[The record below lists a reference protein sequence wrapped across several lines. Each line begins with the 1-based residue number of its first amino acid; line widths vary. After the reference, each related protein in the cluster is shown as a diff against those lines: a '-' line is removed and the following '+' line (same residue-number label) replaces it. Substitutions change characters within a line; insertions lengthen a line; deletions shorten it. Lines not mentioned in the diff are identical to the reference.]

1 MSRGKRA
8 VLPLFV
14 LVACLCAITSPFYL
28 FAGTDKDEG
37 LTATGDR
44 DAARYGG
51 VYRRGLGNEPTI
63 LDPARIS
70 DIYENIVTRQI
81 FEGLVQYSD
90 NLMVIPCL
98 ARSWDSS
105 RDNLRW
111 TFHIRKGATFHNG
124 REVNAED
131 FVYSLHRVFA
141 PGVESVAAS
150 FPSVIKGAD
159 AYRKGEVDSIEG
171 LRTAGTYTLEIELS
185 EPYSP
190 FIAMLAMVNFSV
202 VPKEEVEALGDAFG
216 TRPIGTGPFI
226 FDHWEPGSEIKLRA
240 NEDYYDGKPYLDEV
254 IFKIFP
260 GASAENMFQEFEN
273 GNLEDSILS
282 VSVREQVYEEGKYHI
297 LHRPS
302 LMLRFFVMNNQT
314 APFQEKRVRQAFNYA
329 IDKETLSA
337 EVGRGRLIP
346 ATGLI
351 PEGMAGYSPDDTN
364 YPYDVE
370 RAKELLR
377 DAGYPDGRGLS
388 VIQFWSSVKS
398 KGLLAEDE
406 RITRYLADIGVKVQF
421 NYLTDW
427 PQFKKMLQEGRA
439 PIFKYSWQAD
449 VPDPDNILSL
459 LFHSQSPTNRA
470 FYSNPAVD
478 DLIGKAQS
486 ESDYNKRISLFSD
499 VEDMVMEDAPVI
511 LLNYLAYERVF
522 QPYVRNISG
531 NALGDHSFPLK
542 RVWLNR

>member
-1 MSRGKRA
+1 MKRSQT
-8 VLPLFV
+8 LLLFV
-14 LVACLCAITSPFYL
+14 VKVTLIYSMTFPFSCL
-28 FAGTDKDEG
+28 AGAEKEETEG
-37 LTATGDR
+37 PE
-44 DAARYGG
+44 ARGEEQYGG

-70 DIYENIVTRQI
+70 DIYETIVTQQI

-98 ARSWDSS
+98 ARSWESS

-111 TFHIRKGATFHNG
+111 TFHIRKGVTFHNG
-124 REVNAED
+124 REVIAED
-131 FVYSLHRVFA
+131 FVYSFKRIFA

-150 FPSVIKGAD
+150 FPIVIKGAD
-159 AYRKGEVDSIEG
+159 TYRKGEADSIEG
-171 LRTAGTYTLEIELS
+171 LRATGKYTLEIELS

-190 FIAMLAMVNFSV
+190 FIAMLALVNFAV
-202 VPKEEVEALGDAFG
+202 VPEEEVESPGDSFG
-216 TRPIGTGPFI
+216 TRPVGTGPFI
-226 FDHWEPGSEIKLRA
+226 FEYWEPNTEISLRA
-240 NEDYYDGKPYLDEV
+240 NVDYYAGRPYLDGV
-254 IFKIFP
+254 VFRLFP
-260 GASAENMFQEFEN
+260 GASAEEMFQEFEK

-282 VSVREQVYEEGKYHI
+282 VSVRERVYEENRYFI

-302 LMLRFFVMNNQT
+302 LVLRFFIMNNQT
-314 APFQEKRVRQAFNYA
+314 PPFDSKEVRQAFNYA

-351 PEGMAGYSPDDTN
+351 PEGMAGYRPSDTN
-364 YPYDVE
+364 YPYNLE
-370 RAKELLR
+370 RAKALLR
-377 DAGYPDGRGLS
+377 DTGFPDGRGLP

-398 KGLLAEDE
+398 EALLAEDE
-406 RITRYLADIGVKVQF
+406 AITRYLADIGVKVQF

-427 PQFKKMLQEGRA
+427 PKFKKMFQEGKA

-449 VPDPDNILSL
+449 VPDPDSILSL

-470 FYSNPAVD
+470 FYSNPKVD
-478 DLIGKAQS
+478 DLIEKAQS
-486 ESDYNKRISLFSD
+486 ESDYPKRIALFSD
-499 VEDMVMEDAPVI
+499 VEDIVMDDAPVI

-522 QPYVRNISG
+522 QPYVRNIEG
-531 NALGDHSFPLK
+531 NALGDHSFFLK
-542 RVWLNR
+542 RVWMSR

>member
-1 MSRGKRA
+1 MGRERKSFSLICA
-8 VLPLFV
+8 VVISVFILY
-14 LVACLCAITSPFYL
+14 APFHG
-28 FAGTDKDEG
+28 FAGSDKKADMS
-37 LTATGDR
+37 ATGEKESE
-44 DAARYGG
+44 RYGG

-70 DIYENIVTRQI
+70 DIYETIVTQQI

-98 ARSWDSS
+98 AKSWESS
-105 RDNLRW
+105 RDNLHW
-111 TFHIRKGATFHNG
+111 TFHIRKGAQFHNG
-124 REVNAED
+124 REVVAED
-131 FVYSLHRVFA
+131 FVYSFHRVFA
-141 PGVESVAAS
+141 PGLESVAAS

-159 AYRKGEVDSIEG
+159 AYRKGEADRIEG
-171 LRTAGTYTLEIELS
+171 LRASGKYTLEIELS

-202 VPKEEVEALGDAFG
+202 VPEEEAEALGDAFG
-216 TRPIGTGPFI
+216 TQPIGTGPFL
-226 FDHWEPGSEIKLRA
+226 FDHWYPGSEVGLKA

-260 GASAENMFQEFEN
+260 GASAEEMFQEFEN

-282 VSVREQVYEEGKYHI
+282 VSVREQVYDEKKYFI

-302 LMLRFFVMNNQT
+302 LVLRFFVMNNQT
-314 APFQEKRVRQAFNYA
+314 MPFVDRKVRQAFNYA

-351 PEGMAGYSPDDTN
+351 PEGMAGYSPDDSN
-364 YPYDVE
+364 YPYDAE
-370 RAKELLR
+370 RAKNLLS
-377 DAGYPDGRGLS
+377 DAGFPGGKGLPL
-388 VIQFWSSVKS
+388 IQFWSSVKS

-406 RITRYLADIGVKVQF
+406 RITGYLADIGVNVQF

-427 PQFKKMLQEGRA
+427 PKFKKMLQEGKA

-449 VPDPDNILSL
+449 VPDPDSILSL

-470 FYSNPAVD
+470 FYRNQDVD
-478 DLIGKAQS
+478 ELIGRAQS
-486 ESDYNKRISLFSD
+486 ESNYSKRISLFSN
-499 VEDMVMEDAPVI
+499 VEDMIMEDARVI

-522 QPYVRNISG
+522 QPYVKNIQG

>member
-1 MSRGKRA
+1 MFLMPVYGS
-8 VLPLFV
+8 
-14 LVACLCAITSPFYL
+14 
-28 FAGTDKDEG
+28 AGTDKEDEAV
-37 LTATGDR
+37 TAGEKESG
-44 DAARYGG
+44 RYGG
-51 VYRRGLGNEPTI
+51 VYRRGLGNEPTV
-63 LDPARIS
+63 LDPALIS
-70 DIYENIVTRQI
+70 DIYETIVTQQI

-98 ARSWDSS
+98 ARSWESS

-111 TFHIRKGATFHNG
+111 TFHIRKGAQFHNG
-124 REVNAED
+124 REIYAED
-131 FVYSLHRVFA
+131 FVYSFHRVFA
-141 PGVESVAAS
+141 PGLESVAAS

-159 AYRKGEVDSIEG
+159 AYRKGEVNYIEG
-171 LRTAGTYTLEIELS
+171 LRATGKYTLEIELS

-202 VPKEEVEALGDAFG
+202 VPREEVEALGEAFG

-226 FDHWEPGSEIKLRA
+226 FDHWHAGKEVGLRA
-240 NEDYYDGKPYLDEV
+240 NEDYHDGRPYLDEV

-260 GASAENMFQEFEN
+260 GASAEEMFQEFEN

-282 VSVREQVYEEGKYHI
+282 ISVREQVYAEQKYLI

-302 LMLRFFVMNNQT
+302 LVLRFFVMNNMT
-314 APFQEKRVRQAFNYA
+314 MPFGDRNVRQAFNYA

-351 PEGMAGYSPDDTN
+351 PEGMAGFRPDDSN
-364 YPYDVE
+364 YPHDIE
-370 RAKELLR
+370 KAKELLSE
-377 DAGYPDGRGLS
+377 AGFPGGRGLPE
-388 VIQFWSSVKS
+388 IQFWSSVKS

-406 RITRYLADIGVKVQF
+406 KITGYLSDIGIKVRF

-427 PQFKKMLQEGRA
+427 PKFKKMLQEGKA

-449 VPDPDNILSL
+449 VPDPDSILSL

-478 DLIGKAQS
+478 NLIGKAQS
-486 ESDYNKRISLFSD
+486 ESNYAKRISLFSD
-499 VEDMVMEDAPVI
+499 VEDMIMEDAPVI

-522 QPYVRNISG
+522 QPYVQNIKG
-531 NALGDHSFPLK
+531 NALGDHFFPMK
-542 RVWLNR
+542 EVWLSK